1 MINRDEIDPQ
11 GAIIRQT
18 TEAGVAISEELT
30 DLNPNVEM
38 DAKEFGEHVRN
49 GGWRLGLL
57 VARNVKS
64 GAGAGARTD
73 LAENSARLIK
83 ISSRAFARQAGNIT
97 DKTVGKYLDAW
108 NMAAADG
115 HVVPSSSL
123 SPGQEVDFS
132 ETDDDGELILT
143 PKLWD
148 SYFKPKGEEN
158 ETSVFD
164 FFKGLKK
171 YNDCN
176 LRDWLT
182 AEHFEGQSD
191 FCPQDVYDLLRAAN
205 RISAEGMQIMAEELA
220 EPLGLRVI
228 SESE

>member
-18 TEAGVAISEELT
+18 AEAGVAISEELT
-30 DLNPNVEM
+30 DLNPNIEI

-57 VARNVKS
+57 VARNVELDS
-64 GAGAGARTD
+64 GTGERTD
-73 LAENSARLIK
+73 LGQNRPRLK
-83 ISSRAFARQAGNIT
+83 ISSRAFARQADNIS
-97 DKTVGKYLDAW
+97 KNTVTKYLNAW
-108 NMAAADG
+108 NLAAADG
-115 HVVPSSSL
+115 HVPSSSAL

-132 ETDDDGELILT
+132 LTDEDGELILT

-148 SYFKPKGEEN
+148 SYFKPKGDEN
-158 ETSVFD
+158 DTTVFD

-171 YNDCN
+171 YNECN
-176 LRDWLT
+176 LRDWLK
-182 AEHFEGQSD
+182 AENFEGQSD
-191 FCPQDVYDLLRAAN
+191 FCPQDVYDLLRGAN
-205 RISAEGMQIMAEELA
+205 RISAEAMQIMVELA
-220 EPLGLRVI
+220 EPLDLKVI